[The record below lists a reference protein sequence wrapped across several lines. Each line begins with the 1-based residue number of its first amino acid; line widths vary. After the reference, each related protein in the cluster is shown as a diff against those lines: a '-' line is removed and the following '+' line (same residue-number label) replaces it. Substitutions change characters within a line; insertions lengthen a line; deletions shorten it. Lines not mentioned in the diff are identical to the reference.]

1 MCKLLGPPQSLPCDA
16 ALANPFCEGSN
27 YALVSNHT
35 GDNQSASF
43 GEPSAAPGVVWVWRP
58 AWEGTVRLKK
68 AVVAPQDVSEAAVAS
83 VISQL
88 DGLFPE
94 RRAKKKK
101 NGNGVEKMFPVFSGL
116 ALVWV

>member
-1 MCKLLGPPQSLPCDA
+1 M
-16 ALANPFCEGSN
+16 
-27 YALVSNHT
+27 
-35 GDNQSASF
+35 
-43 GEPSAAPGVVWVWRP
+43 
-58 AWEGTVRLKK
+58 
-68 AVVAPQDVSEAAVAS
+68 VAPQDVSEAAVAS

-116 ALVWV
+116 ALV